1 MDVFDKLALSMRRYE
16 PMHTQRTHGKRF
28 ELIDLMEMYSK
39 QSILEL
45 NASGDG
51 KKWSKLTPDSERKLK
66 VSLLD
71 SISELALPADA
82 WFTVGQTAPS
92 GDYSRARIE
101 AHGRGNEDLGHIEM
115 LLGRRNYA
123 FYYTEDPV
131 ITQINSGT
139 PPIPTDSKAPT
150 AETMPAPEP
159 SEPAEEKPQA

>member
-16 PMHTQRTHGKRF
+16 SMQTQRTHTKRF
-28 ELIDLMEMYSK
+28 ELMDLMEMYSK

-51 KKWSKLTPDSERKLK
+51 KKWSRLTPDSKRKLK

-71 SISELALPADA
+71 SISELSLPADA

-101 AHGRGNEDLGHIEM
+101 AHGRGNEALGEIEM

-131 ITQINSGT
+131 LSQIDATSE
-139 PPIPTDSKAPT
+139 PPQETKAPS
-150 AETMPAPEP
+150 AETTPAPGAN
-159 SEPAEEKPQA
+159 EPAKT

>member
-16 PMHTQRTHGKRF
+16 PTLTWRDRSKRF
-28 ELIDLMEMYSK
+28 DLMDLLEMYSK

-51 KKWSKLTPDSERKLK
+51 KKWSRLTPDADRKLK

-71 SISELALPADA
+71 SISDLGLPADA
-82 WFTVGQTAPS
+82 WFMVGQTAPS
-92 GDYSRARIE
+92 GDYSRVRIE
-101 AHGRGNEDLGHIEM
+101 AHGRGNEHLGRIDM

-131 ITQINSGT
+131 LGQIDKSA
-139 PPIPTDSKAPT
+139 PPSPTLAATDAPPVADAPA
-150 AETMPAPEP
+150 AEAAP
-159 SEPAEEKPQA
+159 PAEKTE